1 VSLPMN
7 ENTLKRYYYYE
18 NKSGC
23 DDDFV
28 LTDREIDNLFDFI
41 HLPEITFSY
50 FIKMVK
56 KN

>member
-18 NKSGC
+18 NTSGC